1 MTVPGWA
8 WAAFAAF
15 VIALLALD
23 LFVLHRRA
31 HEVSLKEAGIW
42 SAVWVAMGLGFGG
55 IVWAWLGGATAQA
68 YLAGYLVEKSLSVD
82 NVFVFAVIFSALAI
96 PPRYQHRVLMLGVIG
111 ALITRGA
118 FIMAGAALLD
128 SLHEVSYLF
137 GAVLLYA
144 AVTTARGGSRR
155 EPGHDRVSRTLTRI
169 LPATSD
175 LHGQRFLV
183 RQNGRLLAT
192 PLLLAVIVVE
202 ITDVTFAVDSIP
214 AVLAITTDT
223 FVVYT
228 SNVFALLGMRAL
240 YFLLAGAAGRF
251 RYLGPGLA
259 VILAGIAVKMLTAD
273 IYELPVWVSLA
284 FIAVVLGTVAV
295 LSLRGDHGNRDTRDS
310 GETRDSGDTRDS
322 SDTCDS
328 GDNRAREARPAER
341 RSAASA
347 GPSRALG
354 ARQGRWGRIS
364 VRGGAEGGGRR
375 IRGRGKGRRPP
386 RPGVDHRAA
395 AAASGSG
402 HGSPAGSAGT
412 GRGNSSQRT
421 ASCPPRRSR
430 RRMRPGSASD
440 WLVWAAAAD
449 RWMARAVAA
458 SAPRSISQP
467 PGTPGR
473 VRARS
478 GTPPREQEA
487 TAARATAAS
496 PASPSPAS
504 GAMTST
510 RSGECRRIACL
521 IRPAISASGYWCSFP
536 SW

>member
-23 LFVLHRRA
+23 LFVLHRQA

-96 PPRYQHRVLMLGVIG
+96 PARYQHRVLMLGVIG

-118 FIMAGAALLD
+118 FILAGAALLD

-155 EPGHDRVSRTLTRI
+155 EPGQDRVSRTLTRV

-183 RQNGRLLAT
+183 RQDGRLLAT
-192 PLLLAVIVVE
+192 PLLLALIVVE
-202 ITDVTFAVDSIP
+202 VTDVTFAVDSIP

-251 RYLGPGLA
+251 RYLQPGLA
-259 VILAGIAVKMLTAD
+259 VILAGIAVKMLTVD
-273 IYELPVWVSLA
+273 IYELPAWASPA
-284 FIAVVLGTVAV
+284 FIAVVLGAVAI
-295 LSLRGDHGNRDTRDS
+295 LSLRGSRDNRGSRGS
-310 GETRDSGDTRDS
+310 GDSGDTRADI
-322 SDTCDS
+322 
-328 GDNRAREARPAER
+328 RAPGERQPERQPER

-354 ARQGRWGRIS
+354 AG
-364 VRGGAEGGGRR
+364 
-375 IRGRGKGRRPP
+375 
-386 RPGVDHRAA
+386 
-395 AAASGSG
+395 
-402 HGSPAGSAGT
+402 
-412 GRGNSSQRT
+412 QR
-421 ASCPPRRSR
+421 
-430 RRMRPGSASD
+430 
-440 WLVWAAAAD
+440 
-449 RWMARAVAA
+449 
-458 SAPRSISQP
+458 
-467 PGTPGR
+467 
-473 VRARS
+473 
-478 GTPPREQEA
+478 
-487 TAARATAAS
+487 
-496 PASPSPAS
+496 
-504 GAMTST
+504 
-510 RSGECRRIACL
+510 
-521 IRPAISASGYWCSFP
+521 
-536 SW
+536 